1 MFLANRFLLLA
12 SGQMFNLILCLP
24 FSTCSFELHMKIGMI
39 FVNPLRVRS
48 LPLFI
53 AKDKS
58 NVNFNALSSAVI

>member
-1 MFLANRFLLLA
+1 
-12 SGQMFNLILCLP
+12 
-24 FSTCSFELHMKIGMI
+24 MKVGMI